1 MSVPLSGKI
10 LTAEVAEL
18 ADALASGASGSN
30 LIGVQIPT
38 SAPDFARKTR
48 ERASSRQA
56 NIERRISEVCLAAAA
71 QPRRRTTLAQRLL
84 GFLPFK
90 AE

>member
-30 LIGVQIPT
+30 LIGVQIPA

-48 ERASSRQA
+48 ERASSR
-56 NIERRISEVCLAAAA
+56 
-71 QPRRRTTLAQRLL
+71 
-84 GFLPFK
+84 
-90 AE
+90 